1 LNDCSQVRGI
11 ESTVGGEGFVFV
23 EEAKIKAQKKAETV
37 ILLVQGFW
45 VDLLKFDRGCGAC

>member
-11 ESTVGGEGFVFV
+11 ESTVGGEGFFFV
-23 EEAKIKAQKKAETV
+23 EEAEIKAQKKAEAV